1 MLVASKGSGLEA
13 NLEKPK
19 YVFMFL
25 EQDVGRN
32 RNTKKGNRSFE
43 SIDKFKY
50 LKKNTNCLHEKLNSR
65 LNSGNVYYHLV
76 QNLLS

>member
-1 MLVASKGSGLEA
+1 VLVAIKGGGLETNPA
-13 NLEKPK
+13 KPK

-32 RNTKKGNRSFE
+32 RNIKKGNRSFE

-50 LKKNTNCLHEKLNSR
+50 LKKKIEFACTKN
-65 LNSGNVYYHLV
+65 
-76 QNLLS
+76 